1 MKITHQTTT
10 IDQVKQG
17 ECFRVENIYYMATGT
32 YLYEKRRCVCLYTGD
47 LEEFNNNAVVTP
59 VEAEVVVRS

>member
-32 YLYEKRRCVCLYTGD
+32 YLTKKD
-47 LEEFNNNAVVTP
+47 VVS
-59 VEAEVVVRS
+59 VYILGI